1 MSVNEQVSGRAMS
14 VVELG
19 SAGYFKPAEA
29 VENLKSPVGN
39 AGFEVALAERGWMRC
54 VDARTL
60 IEVLTDLVS
69 HLLRAVL
76 GCHVGHP
83 IELLLMHRQA
93 RPEQRVALPTDMQIK
108 RL

>member
-1 MSVNEQVSGRAMS
+1 MA

-29 VENLKSPVGN
+29 VENLKCPVGN

-60 IEVLTDLVS
+60 VQVLTDLVS
-69 HLLRAVL
+69 HLLWAVL
-76 GCHVGHP
+76 SRHVGRP
-83 IELLLMHRQA
+83 GELAAADASSGMA
-93 RPEQRVALPTDMQIK
+93 
-108 RL
+108 